1 MNISV
6 LPGACLISVL
16 YLLLAG
22 CGQPNERLDEHL
34 FYDGPQLQLKVV
46 RYYRNIPFSQLG
58 ETAVVMCRSE
68 NTRDFPAADPQDKG
82 WRILGEAGSNAN
94 HSVAEIAERM
104 KSDYQVF
111 DQRTLAASLQVLN
124 ISFDA
129 CGHFIG
135 WDPARLPKA
144 MIDAVKRPDSCAP
157 QGIADCRYLDFEG
170 DRTPRYSDLQ
180 VHAAKEV
187 SFTASSAAFNGV
199 QTLQVHTS
207 DSGGLWHVDTLSGD
221 LRELDPAMLKTLSV
235 SGGAALTDWLAALLP
250 SQSML
255 IWPDHLAPCGTDS
268 SSAAR
273 CATVHF
279 NDIDGNNGELNFA
292 ISGPAENAISEPA
305 FHSGRYTQDQQSRS
319 LGSLQELAEVL
330 PRR

>member
-1 MNISV
+1 MNTSG
-6 LPGACLISVL
+6 LHRACVVSVL

-34 FYDGPQLQLKVV
+34 FYDGPELQLKVV

-68 NTRDFPAADPQDKG
+68 NTRDFPSPDPQDKG

-94 HSVAEIAERM
+94 HDAADIAQRV
-104 KSDYQVF
+104 KHDYQVF
-111 DQRTLAASLQVLN
+111 DQRILAASLQVLN
-124 ISFDA
+124 ISFDG

-135 WDPARLPKA
+135 WDPTRLPKG
-144 MIDAVKRPDSCAP
+144 MIDAVKRPESCAP
-157 QGIADCRYLDFEG
+157 QGIADCRYLDFEA
-170 DRTPRYSDLQ
+170 DRTPRYADLQ
-180 VHAAKEV
+180 VRATREV
-187 SFTASSAAFNGV
+187 SFTVSSPAFNGV
-199 QTLQVHTS
+199 QALQVHTP
-207 DSGGLWHVDTLSGD
+207 DRGELWHVDTLSGN
-221 LRELDPAMLKTLSV
+221 LRELDPALLKTLSV
-235 SGGAALTDWLAALLP
+235 SDDAALSDWLAALLP

-255 IWPDHLAPCGTDS
+255 IWPDHLAPCGTGS

-279 NDIDGNNGELNFA
+279 NDVDGNNGELNFA
-292 ISGPAENAISEPA
+292 ISGPAGTAISEPA
-305 FHSGRYTQDQQSRS
+305 FHSGRYTRDQQSRS
-319 LGSLQELAEVL
+319 LGSLRELAEVL